1 MTKPLFLCYFER
13 SGDEWEG
20 ISVDYD
26 IAVCGRSA
34 DEVKTLLKSAILSY
48 IEDANKEEKEARERL
63 LNRRVPKMLQLQWKL
78 SILTHSWFS
87 TKKGKQDFED
97 FMCRA

>member
-1 MTKPLFLCYFER
+1 MR
-13 SGDEWEG
+13 
-20 ISVDYD
+20 
-26 IAVCGRSA
+26 
-34 DEVKTLLKSAILSY
+34 
-48 IEDANKEEKEARERL
+48 NKEEKEAREQL